1 MLTREEIEHRLKK
14 LKPYLVDK
22 YHIDKIAYFGSFATG
37 KAHRKSDLDVL
48 VEFKKPLGWEFFDLQ
63 ELLEKELG
71 TKIDL
76 VSVKA
81 LKSQLK
87 DVILKQAQYI

>member
-22 YHIDKIAYFGSFATG
+22 YHIDKIAYFGSFATD